1 MSDKPTTARSYR
13 TSTIDDNAIISLNI
27 KWLGQILFLCGAL
40 VYGYWSIL
48 NRIEKLEIGMA
59 ESDEQIQTLVKK
71 HIEEEQVR
79 FNKMEQEIQWYQK
92 EFNLNPLSW
101 KKKRGKK

>member
-1 MSDKPTTARSYR
+1 
-13 TSTIDDNAIISLNI
+13 
-27 KWLGQILFLCGAL
+27 
-40 VYGYWSIL
+40 
-48 NRIEKLEIGMA
+48 MA